1 MRKLNS
7 PKPFT
12 RIRESLFWRISG
24 LFLLI
29 FVLLGIAFVV
39 ITIVLAKRYSD
50 ETTQKLN
57 ANVAPHMLKHVTP
70 FINGQV
76 NEESLEMI
84 MHSMMAVNPSLEV
97 YILDPQGKIL
107 SSVVLHKKVNRRTV
121 SVEPIKDFLEDNG
134 KSLIYGDDPRNPGK
148 SKIFS
153 AAPVYEDGA
162 LLGYVYMILASEE
175 YDTITSALQ
184 ESYLLKIGVRSFVLT
199 LAAAFFIGLIVL
211 RLLMRSLSDIVH
223 TVKKFESGDLKPRIA
238 IRSGG
243 ELAQLSIT
251 INAMADTILK
261 NMEDLKEVDKLRRD
275 LIANISHDIRTPISI
290 IHGYVETLII
300 KHGSLDETHQKEY
313 LETIMKSTERLKRL
327 VADLFELSKLES
339 RQVKPKMEVFFISD
353 LLHDLTGKYKLLAW
367 EKNILL
373 ETEFVFGAPMVLA
386 DVAMIERVLQNLI
399 DNAINHTPENGNVR
413 IRVEN
418 GEANVFIRV
427 FNAGQ
432 RIPANELPHIFDR
445 YYKVENNKASRG
457 TGLGLAIVKNILEIH
472 GSHITVESEPDGNTF
487 SFNLPAAL
495 HG

>member
-1 MRKLNS
+1 MRKLNNLQ
-7 PKPFT
+7 PFT

-39 ITIVLAKRYSD
+39 ITISLAKRYSD

-57 ANVAPHMLKHVTP
+57 ANVASHMLKHVTP

-76 NEESLEMI
+76 NEGSLETI

-107 SSVVLHKKVNRRTV
+107 SSVVLHKKVDQNTV

-134 KSLIYGDDPRNPGK
+134 KSLIYGDDPRNPGRF
-148 SKIFS
+148 KIFS

-175 YDTITSALQ
+175 YDTIASALQ

-199 LAAAFFIGLIVL
+199 LAAAFFIGLFVL
-211 RLLMRSLSDIVH
+211 WLLMRSLSDIIR

-290 IHGYVETLII
+290 IHGYVETLLI
-300 KHGSLDETHQKEY
+300 KQGSLDETNQKEC

-353 LLHDLTGKYKLLAW
+353 LVQDLTGKYKLLAR

-386 DVAMIERVLQNLI
+386 DVAMIDRVLQNLI
-399 DNAINHTPENGNVR
+399 DNAINYTPENGNVR

-427 FNAGQ
+427 FNTGQ
-432 RIPANELPHIFDR
+432 RIPANELPNIFDR
-445 YYKVENNKASRG
+445 YYKVENSKASRG

-472 GSHITVESEPDGNTF
+472 GSHISVESEPDGNTF